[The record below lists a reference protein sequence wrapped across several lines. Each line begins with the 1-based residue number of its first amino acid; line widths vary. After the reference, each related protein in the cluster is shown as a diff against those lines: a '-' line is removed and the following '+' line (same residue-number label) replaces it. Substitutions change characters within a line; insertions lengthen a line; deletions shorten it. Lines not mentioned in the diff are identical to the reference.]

1 MASPHHRNLRR
12 FLLSVLSMYSVSTSF
27 LYTLQVSHG
36 TTSIHSEVM
45 LNARL
50 ARPGRLG
57 RQGHDPTG
65 LKRIGD
71 SRSLARSIYH

>member
-1 MASPHHRNLRR
+1 MPSPRHRNLRR
-12 FLLSVLSMYSVSTSF
+12 LLLSVLAVYSVSTSF
-27 LYTLQVSHG
+27 LFTLQISHG

-50 ARPGRLG
+50 VRPGRLG
-57 RQGHDPTG
+57 RQEHDPTG